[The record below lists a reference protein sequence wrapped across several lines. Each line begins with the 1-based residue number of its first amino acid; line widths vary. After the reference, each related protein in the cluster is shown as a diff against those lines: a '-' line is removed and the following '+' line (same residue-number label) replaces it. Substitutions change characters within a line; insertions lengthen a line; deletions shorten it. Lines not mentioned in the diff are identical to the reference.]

1 MFYAA
6 GWGGQNIMVFP
17 ELNAVVVTTGG
28 TYTPRVKTFTL
39 LEKYI
44 IPAFN
49 YVMNK
54 LVSHDYLAFSNY
66 LNYYACD

>member
-6 GWGGQNIMVFP
+6 GWGGQHIMVFP

-28 TYTPRVKTFTL
+28 TYTSSTKIFAL
-39 LEKYI
+39 FEKYI

-49 YVMNK
+49 
-54 LVSHDYLAFSNY
+54 
-66 LNYYACD
+66 